1 MLGGSS
7 NENVFGFVG
16 EVMHGPFDKP
26 SAQKVRVGDQVCDR
40 EGVGGV
46 RVVGVD
52 SSCIEGVIEELAADV
67 RVAHALPRTVLV
79 DVHVLHVVFVGV
91 GDVAVP

>member
-26 SAQKVRVGDQVCDR
+26 SAQKVRVGDEVCDR

-52 SSCIEGVIEELAADV
+52 SSCIEGVVEELAADV
-67 RVAHALPRTVLV
+67 CVPHALALTVLA
-79 DVHVLHVVFVGV
+79 DVHILDIVFVR
-91 GDVAVP
+91 